1 MAKKVNRT
9 LIGAFVLGAIVLV
22 VAGVM
27 VFGSGKFFAK
37 TNTYVM
43 FFEGSVKG
51 LNVGSPVVFRGVK
64 IGEVT
69 NVRLIFDPAKLSALI
84 AVYAEVDP
92 ESWSVPV
99 SGEEEKAMREKARR
113 GALLQPLIEKGLK
126 AQLQTQSLVTGQL
139 MVNVDLYPDKPIR
152 LVGIEKKYPE
162 VPTIPQSLAEL
173 EKSIEQLQL
182 KEIGEHLNS
191 SLAGIDKIVNSPELT
206 GSIRAAH
213 EALKN
218 ADKLVKDVDAE
229 LKPLASDI
237 HNVSVSAVAAL
248 DQAKKTLALNEGV
261 PGQMAASV
269 DETLK
274 VLRETLEETK
284 KAVADV
290 AKVAAAN
297 PNLGYEMSRTLEQMN
312 ALSRSMR
319 VLVDY
324 LERHP
329 DSLVKGKKPGK
340 GE

>member
-27 VFGSGKFFAK
+27 VFGSGKFFSK
-37 TNTYVM
+37 KNTYVM
-43 FFEGSVKG
+43 FFDGSVKG
-51 LNVGSPVVFRGVK
+51 LNVGSPVVYRGVK

-69 NVRLIFDPAKLSALI
+69 RVKLIFEPQKLSALI

-92 ESWSVPV
+92 ESFSVL
-99 SGEEEKAMREKARR
+99 GEREALLAQSRS
-113 GALLQPLIEKGLK
+113 GALVKPVIERGLK
-126 AQLQTQSLVTGQL
+126 AQLQTQSYVTGQL
-139 MVNVDLYPDKPIR
+139 IINADLYPDKPIR
-152 LVGIEKKYPE
+152 LVGLEKEYIEI
-162 VPTIPQSLAEL
+162 PTIPQAMEELA
-173 EKSIEQLQL
+173 KSIETLPL
-182 KEIGEHLNS
+182 KEIGEHLNNA
-191 SLAGIDKIVNSPELT
+191 LAGIDRIANSPELS
-206 GSIRAAH
+206 GSVSAAH
-213 EALKN
+213 EALRSAN
-218 ADKLVKDVDAE
+218 TLVKNVDAE

-237 HNVSVSAVAAL
+237 HNVSASAVAAL

-284 KAVADV
+284 RAVAEV
-290 AKVAAAN
+290 GKVAAQN
-297 PNLGYEMSRTLEQMN
+297 PNLGYELHKTLEQVT
-312 ALSRSMR
+312 ALSRSLR
-319 VLVDY
+319 VLVDH

-329 DSLVKGKKPGK
+329 DSLVRGKKVVK